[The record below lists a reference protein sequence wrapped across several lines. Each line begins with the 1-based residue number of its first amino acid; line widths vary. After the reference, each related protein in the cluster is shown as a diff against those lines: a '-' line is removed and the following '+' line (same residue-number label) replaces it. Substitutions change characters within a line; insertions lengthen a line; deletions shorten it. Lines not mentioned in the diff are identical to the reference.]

1 MVQKYVWMIIF
12 ENYARYSKRLS
23 NEKTRHC
30 YTDGRTNRQGDFY
43 ISLQTE
49 FPEGI
54 IIIEI
59 HLEKKVL

>member
-1 MVQKYVWMIIF
+1 MLGI
-12 ENYARYSKRLS
+12 RRLS

-30 YTDGRTNRQGDFY
+30 YTDGRTDRQGDFY